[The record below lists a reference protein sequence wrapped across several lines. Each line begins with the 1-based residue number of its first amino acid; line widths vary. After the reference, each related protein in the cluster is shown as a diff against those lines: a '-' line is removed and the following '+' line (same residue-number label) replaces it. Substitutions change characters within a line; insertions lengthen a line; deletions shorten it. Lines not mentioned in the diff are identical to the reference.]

1 MKDLVLL
8 VADKNAQYA
17 LTGALQRSEALG
29 IRPIEF
35 DFRVHPGRDGGARK
49 SGTEVLALERRRF
62 QHALLVFDFEG
73 SGTDL
78 PDAPALEAQLD
89 DRLRARWGGAA
100 KAIVIEPELE
110 IWVWGSDNAVAESIE
125 WPAGKPLRKWL
136 REHGFELQPSEKP
149 TRPKEAL
156 EAALR
161 VPGLPRSSALYR
173 RIAEK
178 ISLQRCTDSAFIRLR
193 NQLAMWFPKSK
204 AQADQP

>member
-8 VADKNAQYA
+8 VADKNAQFA
-17 LTGALQRSEALG
+17 LSGALWRPEALG

-35 DFRVHPGRDGGARK
+35 EFRVHPGRDGGARK
-49 SGTEVLALERRRF
+49 SGVEVLALERRRF

-89 DRLRARWGGAA
+89 DRLRARWSGEA
-100 KAIVIEPELE
+100 KAIVIKPELDVW
-110 IWVWGSDNAVAESIE
+110 IWGSDNAVAEAIE
-125 WPAGKPLRKWL
+125 WPVGKPLRKWL
-136 REHGFELQPSEKP
+136 HEHGFDFEPPEKP

-156 EAALR
+156 EAALQ
-161 VPGLPRSSALYR
+161 VAGLPRSSALYR

-178 ISLQRCTDSAFIRLR
+178 ISLQRCSDRAFIRLR
-193 NQLAMWFPKSK
+193 KQLTVWFPKSK
-204 AQADQP
+204 T